1 MVFIEFH
8 FEKDKTKPVYQFKV
22 NTNTRTRCETVQI
35 LIIKTQ
41 ERHYWRRSA
50 VFIVKF
56 EHIFTSFCSANFEHV
71 VAG

>member
-1 MVFIEFH
+1 MKKI
-8 FEKDKTKPVYQFKV
+8 KLNQFTSLKLIQTLEQGV
-22 NTNTRTRCETVQI
+22 KCVQI